1 MKYHLALLGSL
12 PLGYC
17 FNHPGLLVSSND
29 LSRLQEKLVANLDP
43 WTTCWSA
50 LTSMDSGNVPYTP
63 QAVASVDRDVEGDTA
78 ANAYLLWQD
87 AAAAFA
93 LALRPSFEW
102 KLAIWIGLSTVLTM
116 AILRFD
122 AGDAWQ
128 TYCTGTY
135 LGLLILT
142 AFTLFFLSDPIKE
155 YRHETHD
162 RSLLEMPLLQ
172 RTYNALCI
180 IVNGRGVG
188 WNYQVSSIVG

>member
-1 MKYHLALLGSL
+1 MESATGS
-12 PLGYC
+12 
-17 FNHPGLLVSSND
+17 
-29 LSRLQEKLVANLDP
+29 
-43 WTTCWSA
+43 
-50 LTSMDSGNVPYTP
+50 VPP
-63 QAVASVDRDVEGDTA
+63 V
-78 ANAYLLWQD
+78 
-87 AAAAFA
+87 AAARPPFPTFAYQILPHFIIAFA

-172 RTYNALCI
+172 RAHNALCI
-180 IVNGRGVG
+180 IFNGRGIG
-188 WNYQVSSIVG
+188 WNYQVSRIVD